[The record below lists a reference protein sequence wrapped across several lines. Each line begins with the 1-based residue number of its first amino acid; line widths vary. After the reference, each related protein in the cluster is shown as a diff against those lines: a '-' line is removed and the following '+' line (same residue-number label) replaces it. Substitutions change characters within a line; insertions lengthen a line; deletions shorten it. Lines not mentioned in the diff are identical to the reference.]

1 MKKTLELVTSLVLG
15 LANVKELI
23 ISKNGCSMKP
33 ITQKYNG
40 TIYIF
45 CIQTSTLLNNMRDV
59 QLINRANQE

>member
-1 MKKTLELVTSLVLG
+1 MKQNQELVTSLILG
-15 LANVKELI
+15 LSNVKELI

-45 CIQTSTLLNNMRDV
+45 CIQTSMLLNNMRDV
-59 QLINRANQE
+59 QLINRTNQE